1 MLDTLLLI
9 GLAPVLLWQGR
20 NVRRS
25 TLRLPEAA
33 GARYGQI
40 GRGPA
45 LRILLLGD
53 SSAAG
58 VGVSQQ
64 EQALAGQL
72 SKQLSQDY
80 QVSWQLLAESGITL
94 QQLLARLDEVRGQ
107 YDVAV
112 LAVGVN
118 DVTAGTKDAVW
129 VAQLQALR
137 ARLTAEFKVRNILV
151 SAVPP
156 MQHFTALPRPLSDYL
171 GRRARRLNALTTR
184 LAKQTAELT
193 FMPIELGV
201 SPQMLAAD
209 GFHPSAIAYD
219 LWAQQV
225 VAQLKSCSDTSQIS
239 NK

>member
-1 MLDTLLLI
+1 
-9 GLAPVLLWQGR
+9 
-20 NVRRS
+20 
-25 TLRLPEAA
+25 
-33 GARYGQI
+33 
-40 GRGPA
+40 
-45 LRILLLGD
+45 
-53 SSAAG
+53 
-58 VGVSQQ
+58 
-64 EQALAGQL
+64 
-72 SKQLSQDY
+72 
-80 QVSWQLLAESGITL
+80 L
-94 QQLLARLDEVRGQ
+94 QQLLAKLDEVRGQ